1 MMAWGWKAD
10 LLSVFP
16 GGVLESLM
24 TIATFLMLIVYHWLL
39 IRRVRLNP
47 LRTAVG
53 ITNHVRVQWVRSVMD
68 GRCDILAVQTLR
80 NGLMAANFLASTA
93 ILISLGLLS
102 VAFRPG
108 LFEEISHSLNLAG
121 ARSEFLWMFK
131 LMLLVVLFFYAF
143 FNFTLTIRYYN
154 HAGFM
159 INILEVHDPTVTPE
173 GVAGVINQGALHYT
187 LGMRGFYIAVP
198 VGLWL
203 FGPVWMMAGAIVLVW
218 SLNKLD
224 RKA

>member
-1 MMAWGWKAD
+1 MNWVWKAD

-16 GGVLESLM
+16 SGVLESFM
-24 TIATFLMLIVYHWLL
+24 TAAAFVLLIVYHWLL
-39 IRRVRLNP
+39 IRRVRRYP

-68 GRCDILAVQTLR
+68 GKSDILAVQTLR

-102 VAFRPG
+102 VAFKPG
-108 LFEEISHSLNLAG
+108 LFQEISHTVNLVG
-121 ARSEFLWMFK
+121 APSELLWMFK

-143 FNFTLTIRYYN
+143 FNFTLTIRYYI

-159 INILEVHDPTVTPE
+159 INILEAHDPTVTPE
-173 GVAGVINQGALHYT
+173 VVASVLNQGALHYT

-203 FGPVWMMAGAIVLVW
+203 FGPLWMLTGAIVLVW

-224 RKA
+224 RTA